1 MQKFK
6 PKTQDK
12 NQVQMKIAWHTKK
25 KLQNKK
31 NILCSKISNHQNLK
45 LYPKHEI
52 FKTLFTLKL
61 ISIENLTLIYL

>member
-25 KLQNKK
+25 KVQNK
-31 NILCSKISNHQNLK
+31 
-45 LYPKHEI
+45 
-52 FKTLFTLKL
+52 
-61 ISIENLTLIYL
+61 